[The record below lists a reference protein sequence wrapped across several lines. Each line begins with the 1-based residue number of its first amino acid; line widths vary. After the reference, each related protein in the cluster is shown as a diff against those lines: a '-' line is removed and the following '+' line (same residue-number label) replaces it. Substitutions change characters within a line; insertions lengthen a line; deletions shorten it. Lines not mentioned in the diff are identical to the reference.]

1 MKVIFKINEYYSDTR
16 QISVSMCKS
25 TSIKSIDE
33 HKKTIIDLDQL
44 SYYDSDSFVRALVD
58 RSADTRIKEDNALET
73 VLSSNVGV
81 TTTGDLNI
89 QNLVGKVI
97 DADTSGESYVSSKSN
112 LVVRRLE
119 LWYQVLSNI

>member
-119 LWYQVLSNI
+119 L